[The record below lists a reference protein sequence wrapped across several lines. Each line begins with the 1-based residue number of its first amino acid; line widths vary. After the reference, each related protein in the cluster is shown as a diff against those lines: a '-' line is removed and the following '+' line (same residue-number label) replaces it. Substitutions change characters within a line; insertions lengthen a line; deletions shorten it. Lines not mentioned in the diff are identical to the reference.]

1 MGILLGEE
9 DNTPDWDK
17 EIARLTGNAEAEENE
32 DVAEETEEPVSFES
46 EKAEKPFLTLQYDI
60 TPEEYLEAY
69 DIVYKMDVMTK
80 LLLPS
85 LFTGAVGI
93 ALATLSIMGKINIMF
108 IALGAVLLGMAVS
121 IYLMPRKARKMF
133 YESVKAL
140 KDDRYKMSVYNM
152 HLIAETVIPDE
163 DKKLAEEL
171 FEGDKAQ
178 AESDGGFDKEKLQ
191 KIEKTGLSVQPEPTR
206 VEYPKEDMAVREN
219 DRFFLLF
226 IDNTTW
232 FTIPKRCLADEQ
244 ISVFRDRVAVKMP
257 EYINL
262 DD

>member
-32 DVAEETEEPVSFES
+32 DIAEETEEPISFDS
-46 EKAEKPFLTLQYDI
+46 KQAEKPFLTLQYNI

-93 ALATLSIMGKINIMF
+93 TLVALSIAGKINIMF
-108 IALGAVLLGMAVS
+108 IALGAALLGMAVS
-121 IYLMPRKARKMF
+121 IYLMPRRARKMF

-140 KDDRYKMSVYNM
+140 KDDRYRMSVYNM
-152 HLIAETVIPDE
+152 HLVVETVIPDE
-163 DKKLAEEL
+163 DKKLALEL

-178 AESDGGFDKEKLQ
+178 AQSDDSFDKDRLR
-191 KIEKTGLSVQPEPTR
+191 KIEETDLSVQPEPTR

-244 ISVFRDRVAVKMP
+244 ISAFKDRVAVKMP